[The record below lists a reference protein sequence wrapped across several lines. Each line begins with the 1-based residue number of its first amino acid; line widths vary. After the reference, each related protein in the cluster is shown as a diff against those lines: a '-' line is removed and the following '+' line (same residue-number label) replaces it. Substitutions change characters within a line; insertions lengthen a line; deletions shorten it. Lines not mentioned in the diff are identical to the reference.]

1 MKSVHRSNSAFGI
14 SVVFHLLA
22 CILGYYF
29 WVPSSQEDLI
39 DQIEGVVMEAP
50 KQRTKRIIPPKRVQL
65 QRREVTTPTNQT
77 NVKILTSNVPL
88 TDRGVVTAAK
98 ATRFDM
104 SKTLRLDEHIGLEN
118 SSINIPEQLPSVKQS
133 VPINS
138 KQNETNERPK
148 SRLVKFIERQTG
160 AQRIVYMIDLSS
172 SMLNLSPLRLSKIR
186 LILRDSLDFL
196 EAQDQFNLLTFGED
210 IDIWRTNFLPVNKSN
225 ISQAIEVLENAQPK
239 KTSLSSDQDMLN
251 ALSEISSKQPTIVV
265 LFSDGILTSAGIP
278 DFAKIRS
285 QVPIGT
291 KIFAM
296 GTDMSTDFPGA
307 VIMRNLAEQS
317 GGEFWLV
324 EGN

>member
-29 WVPSSQEDLI
+29 WVPANQEGRI
-39 DQIEGVVMEAP
+39 DQIEGVMMEAP

-88 TDRGVVTAAK
+88 TNRGVVTAAK

-104 SKTLRLDEHIGLEN
+104 SKTPRLDEHIGLEN
-118 SSINIPEQLPSVKQS
+118 SSISIPEQLPSIKQPVAIS
-133 VPINS
+133 S
-138 KQNETNERPK
+138 KQNETNKRPK
-148 SRLVKFIERQTG
+148 SRLVKFIERQAG
-160 AQRIVYMIDLSS
+160 AQRIIYMIDLSS

-186 LILRDSLDFL
+186 LILQDSLDFL
-196 EAQDQFNLLTFGED
+196 EAQDQFNLLTFGET
-210 IDIWRTNFLPVNKSN
+210 IDPWHANFLPVNRSN
-225 ISQAIEVLENAQPK
+225 ISQASEVLDNAQPE

-251 ALSEISSKQPTIVV
+251 ALSEIGSSQPTIVV

-278 DFAKIRS
+278 DFTKIKS
-285 QVPIGT
+285 QVPVGA
-291 KIFAM
+291 KVFAM
-296 GTDMSTDFPGA
+296 VTDMSANFPGA

-324 EGN
+324 EGD